1 MNRGSAAALCRG
13 IGALVGLLAVVFLAP
28 RVPAQAQPIPPQ
40 ATPTSPSST
49 PSASSAPASQNSAPK
64 APVLHVETRLV
75 QIGVIVRDKSGEV
88 RNLTKDDFAVLD
100 RGKPRALS
108 IFSREAAGG
117 PAEPAQPLPR
127 NTFSDLP
134 HYNPGTLG
142 SITIVLLDNLNTL
155 YGSTPGNYERT
166 PDWMEDHAL
175 SNAKNHL
182 LEFLNKMDP
191 RDRVAIYGLRDSLH
205 VLCDFTNDRERLLAI
220 VKQYDP
226 RSITNRETAQPSA
239 SQTPV
244 PGRYFN
250 DTSTA
255 SARTEAAMLNGDRAE
270 MTMEALREIAG
281 HVSNIPGRKNL
292 VWLTANIT
300 ISASAIASILSRAQ
314 IAAYPVDGR
323 GLMPWA
329 IAASMRDGVGAD
341 SVMRADDNR
350 PESPEPGGI
359 GTMQDLADLTGGEA
373 FVNNNDLTGAIRKA
387 VEDSA
392 AVYTL
397 GFYLEDASADG
408 KFHELKVTV
417 KRPGLLVHAP
427 KGYFAYKDASAIK
440 DENRKNR
447 IAAVDSPVESS
458 AIAFTAQI
466 AHAAQ
471 PPPDSLRILGSIDI
485 NHVHLTQAGN
495 VRQGAVDVAVV
506 EQDLTG
512 RILRETV
519 NRIPLKMTPELYASA
534 LKTGL
539 RFEKSVQPLAGAVTL
554 RILVQDPSTSAVG
567 SLIIPLSE
575 LR

>member
-1 MNRGSAAALCRG
+1 LR
-13 IGALVGLLAVVFLAP
+13 I
-28 RVPAQAQPIPPQ
+28 
-40 ATPTSPSST
+40 
-49 PSASSAPASQNSAPK
+49 
-64 APVLHVETRLV
+64 ETRLV
-75 QIGVIVRDKSGEV
+75 QIGVIVRDKNGEV
-88 RNLTKDDFAVLD
+88 RDLTKDDFTVLD

-108 IFSREAAGG
+108 VFSVEAPGS
-117 PAEPAQPLPR
+117 PAEPAQRLPR

-134 HYNPGTLG
+134 QYNPGTLG
-142 SITIVLLDNLNTL
+142 SVTVVLLDNLNTL

-166 PDWMEDHAL
+166 PNWMEDHAL
-175 SNAKNHL
+175 ANAKNHL
-182 LEFLNKMDP
+182 LEFLKNLDP
-191 RDRVAIYGLRDSLH
+191 RDRVAIYGLRNSLH

-220 VKQYDP
+220 VKQYDA
-226 RSITNRETAQPSA
+226 RSMTNRETAQPSA

-244 PGRYFN
+244 PGPYFN

-255 SARTEAAMLNGDRAE
+255 TAQEAAAMLNGDRAE

-292 VWLTANIT
+292 VWLTANLT

-341 SVMRADDNR
+341 SVMHAEDNL
-350 PESPEPGGI
+350 PESPEPVGI
-359 GTMQDLADLTGGEA
+359 ATMSELAVLTGGEA

-397 GFYLEDASADG
+397 GFYLDENSADG
-408 KFHELKVTV
+408 KFHELKITV
-417 KRPGLLVHAP
+417 KRSGLLVRAP
-427 KGYFAYKDASAIK
+427 KGYFAYKDASGIK

-447 IAAVDSPVESS
+447 VAAVDSPLESS

-466 AHAAQ
+466 ERTSQ
-471 PPPDSLRILGSIDI
+471 PPPDSLRILGSIDM
-485 NHVHLTQAGN
+485 NHVRLTQAGN
-495 VRQGAVDVAVV
+495 LQEGAVDVAVV

-519 NRIPLKMTPELYASA
+519 NRIPLKMTPQGYAQA
-534 LKTGL
+534 LKTGV
-539 RFEKSVQPLAGAVTL
+539 RFQKSVEPLAGAVTL

-575 LR
+575 IR

>member
-1 MNRGSAAALCRG
+1 MNPVNPLNRRSVATLCRG
-13 IGALVGLLAVVFLAP
+13 IAALVGLLAVVFLAARMAAQAP
-28 RVPAQAQPIPPQ
+28 SNPPAQN
-40 ATPTSPSST
+40 T
-49 PSASSAPASQNSAPK
+49 APK
-64 APVLHVETRLV
+64 APVFHVETRLV
-75 QIGVIVRDKSGEV
+75 QIGVIVRDKSGAV
-88 RNLTKDDFAVLD
+88 ANLTKDDFTVLD
-100 RGKPRALS
+100 RGKPRAVS
-108 IFSREAAGG
+108 VFSVEAGG
-117 PAEPAQPLPR
+117 GAAEPAQPLLLPQ

-134 HYNPGTLG
+134 QYNRGTLG

-155 YGSTPGNYERT
+155 YGSAPGNYERT

-182 LEFLNKMDP
+182 IEFLNKMDP

-226 RSITNRETAQPSA
+226 RSSTNRETAQPGA

-250 DTSTA
+250 DASTA

-300 ISASAIASILSRAQ
+300 ISAPAIASILSRAQ

-323 GLMPWA
+323 GLIPWNSM
-329 IAASMRDGVGAD
+329 ASMRDGVGAD
-341 SVMRADDNR
+341 SLQRGDDSK
-350 PESPEPGGI
+350 PESPEPVGI
-359 GTMQDLADLTGGEA
+359 ATMMDLADLTGGEA

-417 KRPGLLVHAP
+417 KRPGLTVRAP
-427 KGYFAYKDASAIK
+427 KGYFAYKDDSGVK

-447 IAAVDSPVESS
+447 VAAVDSPVESS

-466 AHAAQ
+466 ARTTQ
-471 PPPDSLRILGSIDI
+471 PPPDSLRIVGSIDMS
-485 NHVHLTQAGN
+485 HVHLAPGGS
-495 VRQGAVDVAVV
+495 VREGAVDVAVV
-506 EQDLTG
+506 EQDQTG

-519 NRIPLKMTPELYASA
+519 NRIPLKMTPEGYARA
-534 LKTGL
+534 LKSGV
-539 RFEKSVQPLAGAVTL
+539 RFQKSVEPVAGTVTL

-575 LR
+575 IR

>member
-1 MNRGSAAALCRG
+1 MNRKSATALRRG
-13 IGALVGLLAVVFLAP
+13 IGVLGVLLAAFFLAG
-28 RVPAQAQPIPPQ
+28 RVRAQEQPHP
-40 ATPTSPSST
+40 
-49 PSASSAPASQNSAPK
+49 PSAQNMAPK
-64 APVLHVETRLV
+64 APVFRVETRLV

-88 RNLTKDDFAVLD
+88 TDLTKDDFAVFD
-100 RGKPRALS
+100 RGKSRALS
-108 IFSREAAGG
+108 VFSVEAGG
-117 PAEPAQPLPR
+117 GGDAEPAQRLPR

-134 HYNPGTLG
+134 QYNPGALG

-155 YGSTPGNYERT
+155 YGSAPSNYERP
-166 PDWMEDHAL
+166 PDWIEDHAL
-175 SNAKNHL
+175 ANAKNHL
-182 LEFLNKMDP
+182 LEFIKNLNP

-220 VKQYDP
+220 VKGYDA
-226 RSITNRETAQPSA
+226 RSFTNRETAQPGE

-255 SARTEAAMLNGDRAE
+255 SAQEQAAMQNGDRAE

-281 HVSNIPGRKNL
+281 HVSHIPGRKNL
-292 VWLTANIT
+292 VWLTANLT

-323 GLMPWA
+323 GLLSWSLV
-329 IAASMRDGVGAD
+329 ASLRDQPDGD
-341 SVMRADDNR
+341 SVMLGTDNL
-350 PESPEPGGI
+350 PHSPEPVGI
-359 GTMQDLADLTGGEA
+359 DTMRDLAEMTGGQA
-373 FVNNNDLTGAIRKA
+373 FVNTNDLTGAIRKA

-397 GFYLEDASADG
+397 GFYLEAAAADG

-417 KRPGLLVHAP
+417 KRPGLTVRAP
-427 KGYFAYKDASAIK
+427 KGYFAYKDASEVK
-440 DENRKNR
+440 DENRRNR

-458 AIAFTAQI
+458 AIAVTAEI
-466 AHAAQ
+466 ERAS
-471 PPPDSLRILGSIDI
+471 PPPDALRILGSIDM
-485 NHVHLTQAGN
+485 NHVHLVPAGSG
-495 VRQGAVDVAVV
+495 REGAVDVAVV
-506 EQDLTG
+506 EQDQSG

-519 NRIPLKMTPELYASA
+519 NRIPLKMTPQGYARA
-534 LKTGL
+534 LKTGV
-539 RFEKSVQPLAGAVTL
+539 RFQKSVEPVAGTVTL

-575 LR
+575 IR